1 MKRKLLAL
9 VVLVAIGIAA
19 LAVTFGGLGAA
30 AATTT
35 QYLTTPATLGDV
47 SDEVAATGSLA
58 AATTYGLV
66 FGADPYLSTGED
78 DAPQSDRAWPVK
90 DVKVKA
96 GDRVN
101 AGDVLATAD
110 TADAQRDLAVA
121 TADLRTAN
129 INLAIAKERLAD
141 ARDADDTDA
150 ERQALMSYY
159 AAQNQKSK
167 ASTDRG
173 AIQRQIKAATLRAPI
188 DGAVTAVNITKGFD
202 APTGPAILVASTT
215 FTVTTD
221 VVESDL
227 ADVEVGQAA
236 KVTVDAIGA
245 ELDGTVTAISPTPSD
260 SQTGVVAYPVTI
272 TVTNPPA
279 TARTGMSADVT
290 ITTATATGV
299 LTVPSSALQ
308 GGNGDYAVL
317 VLNADG
323 TTRRVP
329 VDVGLV
335 TNTMAE
341 IKSGLNEGAAVVTG
355 TTADLVGNSSTTGRG
370 FPGGGVAI
378 PGNGPIQ
385 RVDGGPSVKQNV
397 GN

>member
-1 MKRKLLAL
+1 
-9 VVLVAIGIAA
+9 V
-19 LAVTFGGLGAA
+19 
-30 AATTT
+30 
-35 QYLTTPATLGDV
+35 
-47 SDEVAATGSLA
+47 
-58 AATTYGLV
+58 
-66 FGADPYLSTGED
+66 DPYLSTGED

-96 GDRVN
+96 GDRVKV
-101 AGDVLATAD
+101 GDVLATAD